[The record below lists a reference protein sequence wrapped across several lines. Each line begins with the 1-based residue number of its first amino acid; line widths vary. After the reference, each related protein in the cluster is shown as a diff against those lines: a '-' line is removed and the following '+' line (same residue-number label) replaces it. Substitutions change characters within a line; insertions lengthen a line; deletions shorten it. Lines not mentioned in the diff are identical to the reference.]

1 VSLFL
6 GPTSQ
11 KYIMGLRNPRSKT
24 EASGRSPM
32 TVKIDE
38 VKVFELIE
46 AKRPK
51 VILVNAPGGLLRQT
65 KELMEKVKE
74 RYGVTSILS
83 GDSCFGICDTAD
95 DDVEKLQADL
105 AIHIG
110 HNAAVSEVGEYTYL
124 VDAVDD
130 VEFDEVVETAAK
142 VLAPYRRLGLAT
154 FSQHL
159 HQLQPVKE
167 KLEAKGFD
175 VIVGKANNLMV
186 EGQVFGCDFST
197 SYPIRDEVD
206 AFALLGE
213 SEFHA
218 VGLALA
224 TGKPT
229 FMLDPYLNEVAD
241 MRAAADERRKRSVL
255 AVYKALDARVFGVI
269 TGLKEGQK
277 MMGRSRWISKRLEMN
292 GRRVVQLA
300 MRDITAERLAPHR
313 EIDTFIQTACP
324 RISIDG
330 FTFDRPVLSIP
341 QADALVALMEGR
353 EPGEFLERPKWIEL
367 TVGLIK
373 K

>member
-1 VSLFL
+1 
-6 GPTSQ
+6 
-11 KYIMGLRNPRSKT
+11 
-24 EASGRSPM
+24 M
-32 TVKIDE
+32 TVRIDE
-38 VKVFELIE
+38 AKVFEIIE

-65 KELMEKVKE
+65 KDLMERVEAK
-74 RYGVTSILS
+74 YGVTCVLS
-83 GDSCFGICDTAD
+83 GDSCFGICDTLD
-95 DDVEKLQADL
+95 DDVEKLHADL
-105 AIHIG
+105 ALHIG
-110 HNAAVSEVGEYTYL
+110 HNAVVQQAGDYTHL
-124 VDAVDD
+124 IDAVDD
-130 VEFDEVVETAAK
+130 VEFGEVVDVASK

-159 HQLQPVKE
+159 HQLQPAKE
-167 KLEAKGFD
+167 KFEARGFK
-175 VIVGKANNLMV
+175 VTVGERNNLMLM
-186 EGQVFGCDFST
+186 GQVFGCDFST
-197 SYPIRDEVD
+197 AFPVRDDVD

-224 TGKPT
+224 SGKPT
-229 FMLDPYLNEVAD
+229 FMLDPYMNEVTD
-241 MRAAADERRKRSVL
+241 MRAAADERRKRAIL

-277 MMGRSRWISKRLEMN
+277 MLGRSRWISKRLEMS

-313 EIDTFIQTACP
+313 EIEAFVQTACP

-341 QADALVALMEGR
+341 QADALVALIEGR
-353 EPGEFLERPKWIEL
+353 KPGEFLERPKWIEL
-367 TVGLIK
+367 TVGLVR
-373 K
+373 

>member
-1 VSLFL
+1 
-6 GPTSQ
+6 
-11 KYIMGLRNPRSKT
+11 
-24 EASGRSPM
+24 M

-38 VKVFELIE
+38 ARVFEIIE
-46 AKRPK
+46 AKKPK
-51 VILVNAPGGLLRQT
+51 VVLVNAPGGLLRQT
-65 KELMEKVKE
+65 KELMEEVKAK
-74 RYGVTSILS
+74 YGVASVLS
-83 GDSCFGICDTAD
+83 GDSCFGICDTID
-95 DDVEKLQADL
+95 GDVKALQADL
-105 AIHIG
+105 AFHIG
-110 HNAAVSEVGEYTYL
+110 HNAAVTEVGDHTYL

-142 VLAPYRRLGLAT
+142 SLIPFKRIGLAT

-159 HQLQPVKE
+159 HQLGPVRE
-167 KLEAKGFD
+167 RLEAKGFQV
-175 VIVGKANNLMV
+175 VIGKGNNLML

-197 SYPIRDEVD
+197 SFPIRDRVD

-229 FMLDPYLNEVAD
+229 FMLDPYMNEVTD
-241 MRAAADERRKRSVL
+241 MQAAADERRKRAVL
-255 AVYKALDARVFGVI
+255 AVYKALDARVFGVV

-277 MMGRSRWISKRLEMN
+277 MLARSRWISKRLEMN
-292 GRRVVQLA
+292 GRKVVQLA
-300 MRDITAERLAPHR
+300 MRDVTAERLAPHR
-313 EIDTFIQTACP
+313 EIEAFVQTACP

-341 QADALVALMEGR
+341 QADALVALIEGR
-353 EPGEFLERPKWIEL
+353 EPGGFLERSKWIEL

>member
-1 VSLFL
+1 
-6 GPTSQ
+6 
-11 KYIMGLRNPRSKT
+11 
-24 EASGRSPM
+24 M

-38 VKVFELIE
+38 NKVFRIIE
-46 AKRPK
+46 TKNPK

-65 KELMEKVKE
+65 KELMERVRE
-74 RYGVTSILS
+74 RYGVTAILS
-83 GDSCFGICDTAD
+83 GDSCFGICDTVD
-95 DDVEKLQADL
+95 DEVGKLQADL
-105 AIHIG
+105 ALHIG
-110 HNAAVSEVGEYTYL
+110 HNAAIERAGEYTYL
-124 VDAVDD
+124 IDAVDD
-130 VEFDEVVETAAK
+130 VEFAGVIEKATKA
-142 VLAPYRRLGLAT
+142 LAPYRRVGLAT

-159 HQLQPVKE
+159 HQLRPVRE
-167 KLEAKGFD
+167 ALEARGFQ
-175 VIVGKANNLMV
+175 VRVGKGNKLML

-197 SYPIRDEVD
+197 AFPIRDEVD

-229 FMLDPYLNEVAD
+229 FMLDPYMEEVTD
-241 MRAAADERRKRSVL
+241 MKEAAEERLKKAIL
-255 AVYKALDARVFGVI
+255 AVYKARDARVFGVI

-277 MMGRSRWISKRLEMN
+277 MLGRSRWISKRLEMN
-292 GRRVVQLA
+292 GRKVIQLA
-300 MRDITAERLAPHR
+300 MSEVTAERLAPHR
-313 EIDTFIQTACP
+313 EIEAFVQTACP

-341 QADALVALMEGR
+341 QADALVALIEGR
-353 EPGEFLERPKWIEL
+353 EMGEFLERAKWIEL

>member
-1 VSLFL
+1 
-6 GPTSQ
+6 
-11 KYIMGLRNPRSKT
+11 
-24 EASGRSPM
+24 M

-38 VKVFELIE
+38 ARVFEIIE
-46 AKRPK
+46 AKKPK

-65 KELMEKVKE
+65 KELVERVKE
-74 RYGVTSILS
+74 KYGVTSILS
-83 GDSCFGICDTAD
+83 GDSCFGICDTVD

-105 AIHIG
+105 ALHIG
-110 HNAAVSEVGEYTYL
+110 HNAAVTEVGEYTYL

-130 VEFDEVVETAAK
+130 VGFEDVVETAAK
-142 VLAPYRRLGLAT
+142 RLAAYRRIGLAT

-159 HQLQPVKE
+159 HQLEPVK
-167 KLEAKGFD
+167 KRLEAEGFQ
-175 VIVGKANNLMV
+175 VVVGKGNNLML

-197 SYPIRDEVD
+197 SFPVRDQVD
-206 AFALLGE
+206 AFAMLGE

-229 FMLDPYLNEVAD
+229 FMLDPYMNEVTD
-241 MRAAADERRKRSVL
+241 MQEAADERRKRAVL
-255 AVYKALDARVFGVI
+255 SVYKALDARVFGVI

-277 MMGRSRWISKRLEMN
+277 MLGRSRWITKRLEMN
-292 GRRVVQLA
+292 GRKVVQLA
-300 MRDITAERLAPHR
+300 MRDVTAERLAPHR
-313 EIDTFIQTACP
+313 EIDAFIQTACP

-341 QADALVALMEGR
+341 QADALVALIEGR
-353 EPGEFLERPKWIEL
+353 EPGEFLERSKWIEL

-373 K
+373 Q